1 MPTDPTL
8 ALVEA
13 AVARASDALRQI
25 ERLAPEL
32 TAEHAAD
39 VVQWLGLRPGPA
51 HRLAAAFTALG
62 NQLGTELGDQPEVW
76 EPVLDAGSRIAS
88 AGFRA
93 AAPASD
99 LLIGG
104 TRHRAANATSPA
116 IRTAGPTP
124 QIHAAPAAVTPHSR
138 IVEPPHR

>member
-1 MPTDPTL
+1 MPIDPTL

-25 ERLAPEL
+25 EKLAPEL
-32 TAEHAAD
+32 TAEDAAH
-39 VVQWLGLRPGPA
+39 VVQWIGLRPGPA
-51 HRLAAAFTALG
+51 HRLAAAVSALG

-76 EPVLDAGSRIAS
+76 EPVLDAGARIAS

-99 LLIGG
+99 FLDGG
-104 TRHRAANATSPA
+104 SRHRAAVATSPA
-116 IRTAGPTP
+116 IRIAGVGS

-138 IVEPPHR
+138 IVEPPRR